1 MVANNNQPSGWTGW
15 IVFAGFMMIL
25 MGVLQGIAGLTALL
39 NDKWLLVTQ
48 NSLIAFNFTTWGW
61 IHILIGV
68 LVFAAGFAVMNGA
81 VWARV
86 VGVIIAMLSIV
97 ANLAYANTYP
107 IWAIAAV
114 VINVLVIYALTVR
127 GNEVRE

>member
-1 MVANNNQPSGWTGW
+1 MVANNKQPSGWTGW

-81 VWARV
+81 VWARI

-107 IWAIAAV
+107 IWAIAVV

-127 GNEVRE
+127 GSEVRD

>member
-1 MVANNNQPSGWTGW
+1 MAANNNQPSGWTGW

-107 IWAIAAV
+107 IWAIAVV

-127 GNEVRE
+127 GNEVRG

>member
-1 MVANNNQPSGWTGW
+1 MAANNNQPSGWTGW

>member
-1 MVANNNQPSGWTGW
+1 MAANNNQPSGWTGW

-39 NDKWLLVTQ
+39 NDEWLLVTQ